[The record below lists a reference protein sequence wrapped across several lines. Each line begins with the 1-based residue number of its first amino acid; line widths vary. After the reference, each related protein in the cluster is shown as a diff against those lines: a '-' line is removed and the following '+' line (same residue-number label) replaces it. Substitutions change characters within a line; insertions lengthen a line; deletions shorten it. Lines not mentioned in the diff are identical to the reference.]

1 MARGRGR
8 PRKYKSAKEMQDRI
22 DRYFA
27 ECDEQ
32 DRPYTITGLALA
44 LDMDRQRL
52 LNYSADDE
60 FYDTIKKAKAKCER
74 YAEER
79 LFQGGNAAGVIFN
92 LKNNYGWRDKTEQE
106 VNVNVSLADALR
118 ELYDG

>member
-1 MARGRGR
+1 MARGR

-22 DRYFA
+22 DQYFA

-32 DRPYTITGLALA
+32 GRPYTITGLALA
-44 LDMDRQRL
+44 LGMDRQRL

-60 FYDTIKKAKAKCER
+60 FYDTIKKAKVKCEC

-79 LFQGGNAAGVIFN
+79 LFQGGNVAGVIFN

-106 VNVNVSLADALR
+106 INVNVSLADALR